1 MNFEKKGNQIAII
14 KNKLEPKKNKIIFN
28 EYDKELVKDYM
39 NDISLIK
46 EAEIIQQ
53 IPNPQTERSIL
64 YIAGPSGSGKSYY
77 TMKYIEEY
85 HKIYPKYPI
94 YIFSS
99 LKEDST
105 LDKLKYIKRIKLD
118 DAFLNVDFDISDFKK
133 SLIIFDDT
141 DCLKNKWIKE
151 KVNQI
156 LDMILQTGRHT
167 NTSCIYTSHLVN
179 DGLNTKMILN
189 EAHSVTIFP
198 STLGGR
204 AIKYLLDSYL
214 GLDKEQIN
222 KIKKLS
228 SRWITILKTTP
239 KIILYEKGAYCI
251 NNNQ

>member
-1 MNFEKKGNQIAII
+1 MNYDKVGNPIAII
-14 KNKLEPKKNKIIFN
+14 KNKLDSKKNKIIYN
-28 EYDKELVKDYM
+28 EYNKEDVKTYLT
-39 NDISLIK
+39 DITLEK
-46 EAEIIQQ
+46 EHEIIQQ
-53 IPNPQTERSIL
+53 IPNSKTERSIL
-64 YIAGPSGSGKSYY
+64 YVAGPSGSGKSYY

-85 HKIYPKYPI
+85 RKMYPKNDI

-99 LKEDST
+99 LKEDQT

-118 DAFLNVDFDISDFKK
+118 DAFLNVDFDINDFKK
-133 SLIIFDDT
+133 KLIIFDDT

-189 EAHSVTIFP
+189 EAHSITIFP

-204 AIKYLLDSYL
+204 AIKYLLDAYL
-214 GLDKEQIN
+214 GLDRHQIM
-222 KIKKLS
+222 KIKKIP

-251 NNNQ
+251 TSD